1 MKKGKEQNP
10 EEYIVQ
16 KLNIFTDEFLSG
28 MEGTP
33 RKVRKAMAHKVLLTF
48 LGTYSS
54 LASQEA
60 HDRNKELML
69 HFIPS
74 INDIRQNDCL
84 DSAIQEL
91 VAHMSY
97 AMNTVDDKESIIRP
111 IVFKLICLY
120 SALAVSDR
128 EGVVK
133 CNALGREISPKWSK
147 STPESVTL
155 SVLKKNEVD
164 SKLPINE
171 CELLEKYSFWNKKR
185 SHSLLWLH
193 FLI

>member
-1 MKKGKEQNP
+1 MKKEKEQNP

-16 KLNIFTDEFLSG
+16 KLNIFTGEFLSEI
-28 MEGTP
+28 EGFP
-33 RKVRKAMAHKVLLTF
+33 KRVRKTMAHKVLLTF
-48 LGTYSS
+48 LGNYSS
-54 LASQEA
+54 LALQEA

-74 INDIRQNDCL
+74 INDIRQNDSL

-97 AMNTVDDKESIIRP
+97 AMGAVDDKESIIRP
-111 IVFKLICLY
+111 IIFKLICLY
-120 SALAVSDR
+120 AALAESDR
-128 EGVVK
+128 EGIVK
-133 CNALGREISPKWSK
+133 CNALGKELSQNWSK

-155 SVLKKNEVD
+155 SCLKKKEKN

-171 CELLEKYSFWNKKR
+171 CDLLEKYSF
-185 SHSLLWLH
+185 
-193 FLI
+193 

>member
-1 MKKGKEQNP
+1 MKKRKEQNP
-10 EEYIVQ
+10 EEYVAQ
-16 KLNIFTDEFLSG
+16 KLNIFTDEFLSEI
-28 MEGTP
+28 EGFP
-33 RKVRKAMAHKVLLTF
+33 RRVRKAMAHKVLLTF

-60 HDRNKELML
+60 HDKSKELML

-91 VAHMSY
+91 VAHMSH
-97 AMNTVDDKESIIRP
+97 AMNAVENKESIVRP
-111 IVFKLICLY
+111 IIFKLICLY
-120 SALAVSDR
+120 TALAVSDR

-133 CNALGREISPKWSK
+133 CNALGKELSPKWSK

-155 SVLKKNEVD
+155 SILKKKEVD

-171 CELLEKYSFWNKKR
+171 CELLERYSFWNKKTE
-185 SHSLLWLH
+185 S
-193 FLI
+193 